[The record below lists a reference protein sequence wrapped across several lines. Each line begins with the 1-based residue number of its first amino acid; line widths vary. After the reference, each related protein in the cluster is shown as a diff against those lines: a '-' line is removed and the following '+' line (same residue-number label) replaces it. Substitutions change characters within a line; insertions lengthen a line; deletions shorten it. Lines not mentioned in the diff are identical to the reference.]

1 MKRKFV
7 TNTYLRGID
16 NYMLMQFED
25 DNLDCYS
32 VIKKVN
38 SIDKPYIS
46 VRNGKDVCLIKEGF
60 YMIEYLPKSEHYEVR
75 VFLDENKN
83 AVSYYIDIIDKI
95 GFEEGK
101 GLYYD
106 DLYLDITID
115 EGDSV
120 KVWDEDEL
128 EKAIEE
134 DDDVDKEK
142 YDMAYDTLKN
152 LLTQIANGSN
162 KYINNMHK
170 EYIEN
175 HFKI

>member
-1 MKRKFV
+1 
-7 TNTYLRGID
+7 
-16 NYMLMQFED
+16 
-25 DNLDCYS
+25 
-32 VIKKVN
+32 
-38 SIDKPYIS
+38 
-46 VRNGKDVCLIKEGF
+46 
-60 YMIEYLPKSEHYEVR
+60 MIEYLPKSEHYEVR

>member
-16 NYMLMQFED
+16 NYILMQFED

-46 VRNGKDVCLIKEGF
+46 VRNGKDVCLLKEGF
-60 YMIEYLPKSEHYEVR
+60 YMIEYLPKNEHYEVR

-106 DLYLDITID
+106 DMYLDITID
-115 EGDSV
+115 DGDVV
-120 KVWDEDEL
+120 KIWDEDEL
-128 EKAIEE
+128 ERAIEE
-134 DDDVDKEK
+134 DDEVDKEK
-142 YDMAYDTLKN
+142 YDMAYESLRN

-162 KYINNMHK
+162 RFINNSHK
-170 EYIEN
+170 DYIDN
-175 HFKI
+175 HFKL